1 MVRLFFLASLRNLL
15 MYDIAAQMWLL
26 GRILPIL
33 VGEMVDVG
41 DEKWENFLQLMEIVD
56 LLFAPLSNQ
65 DDVAYLARVI
75 EEHHLE
81 FARLYPSSSV
91 ISKMHF
97 MVHMPRLMLR

>member
-1 MVRLFFLASLRNLL
+1 

-91 ISKMHF
+91 IPKMHF